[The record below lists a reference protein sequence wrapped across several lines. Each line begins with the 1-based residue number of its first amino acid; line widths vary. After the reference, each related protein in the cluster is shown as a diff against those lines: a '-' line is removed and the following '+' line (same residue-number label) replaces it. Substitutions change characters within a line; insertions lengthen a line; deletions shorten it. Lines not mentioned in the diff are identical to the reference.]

1 MSENLDQKATKK
13 RRPSFV
19 YAILSITMVL
29 LMSGILALLVFYT
42 QKAIT
47 KVRESI
53 ELEVILNTDSR
64 DIQVVELRN
73 YLSGQPWILSQE
85 FITKEEAAKNYARE
99 IGQDF
104 VDALGYNPLYDAFII
119 RLNAKYSNFDSID
132 VIQSGLLRQPAV
144 QEVSYSRAAVEL
156 VSARLKNV
164 SLVVMGVA
172 VALLVLAFSLI
183 DSTIRLLM
191 FSQRFII
198 RSMQLIGATKG
209 FIIKPYMI
217 RGIFTGTVSGII
229 TIIVIGLLLLY
240 IENRFH
246 IGLESKDA
254 LILSGIALGIIAAGV
269 LISTI
274 STYFAVSKYLRMK
287 LDDLY

>member
-144 QEVSYSRAAVEL
+144 QGG
-156 VSARLKNV
+156 
-164 SLVVMGVA
+164 VVLPCCRGTGERTTKECVPCSDGRCCSPA
-172 VALLVLAFSLI
+172 CPCLFPDRQHNTTADVLA
-183 DSTIRLLM
+183 TVHY
-191 FSQRFII
+191 SQYAVDRGH
-198 RSMQLIGATKG
+198 QG
-209 FIIKPYMI
+209 FYHQALYDP
-217 RGIFTGTVSGII
+217 GIFTGTVSGII